1 MKVCSLES
9 FKFFILRKKKEVRES
24 TNIIWESCTWAWQ
37 PSIGMWHNVGTKCLL
52 LGPWSV
58 LLLCNYFIIGALIC
72 NQFHLNVNTQVN
84 TPVMSCNY
92 FSPRNVRHMA
102 LYSTNNLKG
111 KNSILSIDFYFLLSN
126 VTCYLTLLT
135 ISYFSWGRGLFSF
148 RFLKR
153 K

>member
-72 NQFHLNVNTQVN
+72 NHFHLKVNTHVN

-92 FSPRNVRHMA
+92 FPPRN
-102 LYSTNNLKG
+102 NLFWAQTFTSYLSDIIDNIILLMG
-111 KNSILSIDFYFLLSN
+111 KR
-126 VTCYLTLLT
+126 TLFFQIFEKEVI
-135 ISYFSWGRGLFSF
+135 IS
-148 RFLKR
+148 
-153 K
+153 